1 MSTESE
7 LGVLD
12 FHKGLRFTNVF
23 RGTISGN
30 TIDGEW
36 ADVPRGRFLQSG
48 RLLLRFSYLG
58 STSASFVKTS
68 QTGGF
73 GASRWTKRI
82 VVNSNPAA
90 CENASSANIVCK
102 FDRVTKSNGGT
113 LLHGGDLVPYK
124 DNVVIFGQVTNRA
137 KLEQEDGDFDFDMAV
152 ERVNWSA
159 TGLDQLL
166 GGFWTKGWLPD
177 SWTNGSPSAIRAKLD
192 RHNNNAHVE
201 AIRYG
206 STGSGGSGTGAI
218 LLPGWAQSGANSVLV
233 NGQPV
238 NGNVASTVLEADIG
252 GHYLGPS
259 SPSMRVRVMGVLVLD
274 CGHGTDCSP
283 PDPDQMGVE
292 IHPVYSIDIQNEP
305 FGAPRPGS
313 SGTLTGAWAA
323 NDEGTYYLRQV
334 NNSVWW
340 LGLSRDR
347 GGSFTNV
354 FHGMIQGNTV
364 AGDWADLPIGSA
376 RNSGRLT
383 LLGAGG
389 GASTTKFAKD
399 TGGSTVGFGA
409 RLWEKL
415 YDR

>member
-1 MSTESE
+1 MKKQINSAFKAYILLAFAIAFLQIVNAANATCPDGAERPCVINGKHGHQVCGHGGAGACAPDEEPTPHPTAASPTPSPTPAYDLTGTYTADDGGVYYVRQAGKVLWWAGMSTESE

-166 GGFWTKGWLPD
+166 GGFWTEGWLPD

-201 AIRYG
+201 AIR
-206 STGSGGSGTGAI
+206 
-218 LLPGWAQSGANSVLV
+218 
-233 NGQPV
+233 
-238 NGNVASTVLEADIG
+238 
-252 GHYLGPS
+252 
-259 SPSMRVRVMGVLVLD
+259 
-274 CGHGTDCSP
+274 
-283 PDPDQMGVE
+283 
-292 IHPVYSIDIQNEP
+292 
-305 FGAPRPGS
+305 
-313 SGTLTGAWAA
+313 
-323 NDEGTYYLRQV
+323 
-334 NNSVWW
+334 
-340 LGLSRDR
+340 
-347 GGSFTNV
+347 
-354 FHGMIQGNTV
+354 
-364 AGDWADLPIGSA
+364 
-376 RNSGRLT
+376 
-383 LLGAGG
+383 
-389 GASTTKFAKD
+389 
-399 TGGSTVGFGA
+399 
-409 RLWEKL
+409 
-415 YDR
+415 